1 MRAAVRKNSSLS
13 ELSAL
18 RCSFTF
24 HREIS
29 PDSPD
34 LSLGNDYHSKYFL
47 ISTDICRWR
56 ETENDVA
63 GLQWVVYFLL
73 GEGLDFRKLK
83 LSIKK
88 SSWDVLTGAWLWWR
102 DPIAFLPHSVTHS
115 SHHRRVYCHKQS
127 DAAWVSDGCCV
138 IPPLPWPCRLIP
150 LPPRHDMDS
159 AERSWVGLEF
169 EDFTHWNLHVV
180 HVYVG
185 ISKKFVN
192 WCVMWFVF
200 LHMLEKLWC
209 FD

>member
-24 HREIS
+24 YREIS

-88 SSWDVLTGAWLWWR
+88 AVETCWQGPGCDGETLSLFFPILSHTPPIIAGFTVTSRAMLRGWAMGAVS
-102 DPIAFLPHSVTHS
+102 FLPFPDPVDWFPPPQTWHGFSWKKLS
-115 SHHRRVYCHKQS
+115 RFRVWGLYSLKS
-127 DAAWVSDGCCV
+127 ACCAR
-138 IPPLPWPCRLIP
+138 ICR
-150 LPPRHDMDS
+150 
-159 AERSWVGLEF
+159 
-169 EDFTHWNLHVV
+169 N
-180 HVYVG
+180 
-185 ISKKFVN
+185 N
-192 WCVMWFVF
+192 
-200 LHMLEKLWC
+200 
-209 FD
+209 

>member
-18 RCSFTF
+18 CCSFTF

-88 SSWDVLTGAWLWWR
+88 QLRRADRGLAVMERPYRFSSPFCHTLLPSSQGLLSQAERCCVGERWVLC
-102 DPIAFLPHSVTHS
+102 HS
-115 SHHRRVYCHKQS
+115 SPS
-127 DAAWVSDGCCV
+127 
-138 IPPLPWPCRLIP
+138 LTL
-150 LPPRHDMDS
+150 
-159 AERSWVGLEF
+159 
-169 EDFTHWNLHVV
+169 
-180 HVYVG
+180 
-185 ISKKFVN
+185 
-192 WCVMWFVF
+192 
-200 LHMLEKLWC
+200 
-209 FD
+209 